1 MSSEVRMPRFFVG
14 EGQISRDRVII
25 TGEDAF
31 HISRSLRMAV
41 GEHITVCDGDMNEY
55 ECELVAFPGDVE
67 ARIINKKRTAS
78 EPPFFACIWQAL
90 PKGEKLDT
98 VIQKS
103 VECGASEIR
112 LFESERCIVRTNPAS
127 EDKKG
132 QRRQKIAL
140 EAAKQSGRGIVPR
153 VFGAV
158 SFSEMLRSAASA
170 DIPLFCYEG
179 EGTVPLGEVLRSAV
193 LRLGRREGLTVSVV
207 IGPEGGFSHTEY
219 ERAAEAGLIPVG
231 LGKRILRTETVS
243 TFLLGALSYEFEL
256 GGASSNE

>member
-1 MSSEVRMPRFFVG
+1 
-14 EGQISRDRVII
+14 
-25 TGEDAF
+25 
-31 HISRSLRMAV
+31 MAV

-55 ECELVAFPGDVE
+55 ECELVAFSGDVE

-158 SFSEMLRSAASA
+158 SFSGTSVTFSIFDASPFETTVEKPWLTPFTVFSFPPVTF
-170 DIPLFCYEG
+170 IPSNSSG
-179 EGTVPLGEVLRSAV
+179 S
-193 LRLGRREGLTVSVV
+193 SVY
-207 IGPEGGFSHTEY
+207 TE
-219 ERAAEAGLIPVG
+219 
-231 LGKRILRTETVS
+231 
-243 TFLLGALSYEFEL
+243 
-256 GGASSNE
+256 

>member
-1 MSSEVRMPRFFVG
+1 MPRFFIG
-14 EGQISRDRVII
+14 EGQINADTVTL
-25 TGEDAF
+25 TGDDAF

-41 GEHITVCDGDMNEY
+41 GEHITVCDGKANEY
-55 ECELVAFPGDVE
+55 DCELVSFSGDVT
-67 ARIINKKRTAS
+67 ARIISKKRTAS

-112 LFESERCIVRTNPAS
+112 LFESARCIVRTDPSS
-127 EDKKG
+127 EDKKSA
-132 QRRQKIAL
+132 RRQRIAL
-140 EAAKQSGRGIVPR
+140 EAAKQSGRGIIPR
-153 VFGAV
+153 VFCAV
-158 SFSEMLRSAASA
+158 GFDEMLRAAASS

-179 EGTVPLGEVLRSAV
+179 DGTLPLGRVLKAKGSE
-193 LRLGRREGLTVSVV
+193 LRLKERDDFTVSVV
-207 IGPEGGFSHTEY
+207 IGPEGGFSESEA
-219 ERAAEAGLIPVG
+219 ERAAGAGLIPVG

-256 GGASSNE
+256 GDASSNE